1 MRVHEVVDVAD
12 PRIEA
17 FTSLTEVQL
26 RLAFEPQ
33 AGIFIAEGHTVISR
47 AFHAGLEPV
56 VALMERKWLSDLS
69 DELDRYDIDVFIADQ
84 DVLKAVTGFRLHRGA
99 LVAFRRFALPT
110 AASVAA
116 NARTVVVLE
125 DLVDHTNVGLI
136 FRSAAGLGAD
146 AVLVSPR
153 CADPLYRRSVKV
165 SMGAVFSIPW
175 AWAEPWPWILDDL
188 TAAGFE
194 TVALTP
200 DPTAS
205 NLATYQRAEK
215 VALLLGSE
223 GPGLSPMAQQRADRR
238 LAIPMAHGIDSLN
251 VAATAAVACYAITT
265 SEKRA

>member
-1 MRVHEVVDVAD
+1 MRISEVVDVAD

-26 RLAFEPQ
+26 RLAFEPE

-47 AFHAGLEPV
+47 ALDAGLEPV
-56 VALMERKWLSDLS
+56 VALMERKWLHDLS
-69 DELDRYDIDVFIADQ
+69 QQLDEHDIDVFVADQ
-84 DVLKAVTGFRLHRGA
+84 DVLREVTGFRLHRGA

-110 AASVAA
+110 AAAVVAT
-116 NARTVVVLE
+116 ARTVVVLE

-153 CADPLYRRSVKV
+153 CADPMYRRSVKV

-175 AWAEPWPWILDDL
+175 ARADPWPWVLDDL
-188 TAAGFE
+188 SAAGFE

-200 DPTAS
+200 DPSAS
-205 NLATYQRAEK
+205 SLASYRRADK

-223 GPGLSPMAQQRADRR
+223 GPGLSVATQRRADRR

-265 SEKRA
+265 SEKR